1 MGTSRGIPFWD
12 RLLLEQDA
20 VMVGTCGHFVPVG
33 YMQLT
38 GYKES
43 RRPVV
48 HIVNNGFIPILS
60 TAVKVGGATMARS
73 FDDEVGPGT

>member
-1 MGTSRGIPFWD
+1 
-12 RLLLEQDA
+12 
-20 VMVGTCGHFVPVG
+20 MVGTCGPFVPVG
-33 YMQLT
+33 YMQLLR
-38 GYKES
+38 YKES

-73 FDDEVGPGT
+73 FDDEVDPAA

>member
-1 MGTSRGIPFWD
+1 
-12 RLLLEQDA
+12 
-20 VMVGTCGHFVPVG
+20 MVGTCGHFVPVG
-33 YMQLT
+33 YMQLL

-43 RRPVV
+43 TKSVV

-73 FDDEVGPGT
+73 FDDEVGPAA

>member
-43 RRPVV
+43 RRSIV
-48 HIVNNGFIPILS
+48 HIMNNGVIPSLS